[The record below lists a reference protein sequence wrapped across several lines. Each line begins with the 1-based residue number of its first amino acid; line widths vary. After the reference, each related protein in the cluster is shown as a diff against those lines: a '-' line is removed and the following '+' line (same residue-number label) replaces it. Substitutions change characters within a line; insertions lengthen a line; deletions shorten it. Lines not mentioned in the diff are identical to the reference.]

1 MFEEDSLRT
10 ANHEITALIKQE
22 STRINMEEDS
32 KDVFFSLEDDEPQ
45 VSAEKALTPSS
56 NQVADS
62 VVVLDAEIVEQA
74 TGCYTVEWPL
84 VGMDCPDCAGKAMTA
99 LRILPQVR
107 TPAVSA
113 TRGDVKL
120 ELDLEKGSLSEV
132 SSALRSLGHAPDT
145 EHLHL
150 KGVKAENVAKRNNTT
165 LRDLK
170 RLFCLQPGILDA
182 EIEKDGRILLQMVS
196 VADKDLLKKRDNA
209 IAHVCGSEPEYVTAI
224 SNRLRP
230 DQMRLLGAAFAVPIL
245 FSLFVLEFLG
255 IEGWIPA
262 LIAIPGILASSYQM
276 FKQALASMISLQLG
290 FQVLTSLAVIG
301 ACGLMMWEEALIV
314 SILVAV
320 TVHLEG
326 DALMKAREAMQGG
339 LDRLPRIAR
348 KVHRHKPSF
357 TPTNISLGT
366 LSMMPQSN
374 PLKPVNVEVKPQQ
387 IPIDLIR
394 KGDFIEV
401 RSGEL
406 VPADGRVVEG
416 IGALNKAP
424 LTGESVPVDIDEGDF
439 VQAGL
444 VLSRGPVVLEVE
456 AVGEDTQLYELIE
469 TVHTYRD
476 EPPRLQAAIE
486 RFTAIW
492 VPVVIFGAFFVYWF
506 LYPENWKIVLL
517 LWVVSCPCALLLAAP
532 VPHAAALA
540 NSAQMGAIARG
551 GDVLERLAKVNHVF
565 LDKTGTLTSGK
576 PSIGKVVTAK
586 GRRRDAAIGL
596 AAGIE
601 ARSSH
606 PYAEALRE
614 FADEQSI
621 SASKVTK
628 IKDVNAGIQAMQNK
642 DEVLMLRPDALAQYK
657 IDIPA
662 ELEKEVVLAE
672 SQGHGASVLTK
683 GGKCVALFTFVHDD
697 TRQGADEL
705 IPELHK
711 MGIHVQILSG
721 DQQGAVDR
729 FASTVGLPKSDAFGN
744 QSPEDKVDV
753 VRSRSEIAVT
763 MMVGDGFNDAA
774 ALAVADVGV
783 AVGSGESVNVEAA
796 DVMIPGDDPRMLA
809 DLLKLAR
816 RTERN
821 FRQNLSFSILVTVTL
836 VYAVVNGFYD
846 ALWVGV
852 LVHEASVILVILNG
866 ARLAEGTGT
875 LTLVKETFLAMWGAT
890 RTALDTGL
898 KQLSEM
904 RS

>member
-1 MFEEDSLRT
+1 MTE
-10 ANHEITALIKQE
+10 LIKQE
-22 STRINMEEDS
+22 QDQNDMGEGDS
-32 KDVFFSLEDDEPQ
+32 DVFFSLEDDPVEGPSEPVQ
-45 VSAEKALTPSS
+45 APP
-56 NQVADS
+56 S
-62 VVVLDAEIVEQA
+62 VVVNEPVAEEVEILDAEIVMQA
-74 TGCYTVEWPL
+74 TGDYTVEWPL
-84 VGMDCPDCAGKAMTA
+84 IGMDCPDCASKATKA
-99 LRILPQVR
+99 LNLMPQVSC
-107 TPAVSA
+107 PVVSA
-113 TRGDVKL
+113 TSGEVKL
-120 ELDLEKGSLSEV
+120 SVDLEKGALSEV
-132 SSALRSLGHAPDT
+132 SNVLRSLGHAPDT
-145 EHLHL
+145 EHHHL
-150 KGVKAENVAKRNNTT
+150 KGVKAGNVAKRNNTT
-165 LRDLK
+165 LRELK
-170 RLFCLQPGILDA
+170 KLFRLQPGILDVD
-182 EIEKDGRILLQMVS
+182 IEKDGRILLQMVTS
-196 VADKDLLKKRDNA
+196 GDKELLKKRDEA
-209 IAHVCGSEPEYVTAI
+209 IEQVCGSEPRYVATT

-230 DQMRLLGAAFAVPIL
+230 DQFRLLGAAFALPLLLIIIA
-245 FSLFVLEFLG
+245 LELVG

-262 LIAIPGILASSYQM
+262 AIAIPGILVSSYQM
-276 FKQALASMISLQLG
+276 FREAIASIVNRQLG

-314 SILVAV
+314 AILVAL
-320 TVHLEG
+320 TAHLEG

-339 LDRLPRIAR
+339 LDRLPRVAR
-348 KVHRHKPSF
+348 RVPEKKSF
-357 TPTNISLGT
+357 TPSAI
-366 LSMMPQSN
+366 
-374 PLKPVNVEVKPQQ
+374 Q
-387 IPIDLIR
+387 IGIAPSTTATMSPAVDHAHSEPEQVPIDLLSV
-394 KGDFIEV
+394 GDLIEV

-406 VPADGRVVEG
+406 VPADGRIVEG
-416 IGALNKAP
+416 RGALNKAP
-424 LTGESVPVDIDEGDF
+424 LTGESVPVDVEEGDF

-444 VLSRGPVVLEVE
+444 VLARGPVVLKVE
-456 AVGEDTQLYELIE
+456 AVGEQTQLFELIE
-469 TVHTYRD
+469 AVHTFRD
-476 EPPRLQAAIE
+476 EPPRLQASIE
-486 RFTAIW
+486 KFTALWIPI
-492 VPVVIFGAFFVYWF
+492 VLFGAFGVYWF
-506 LYPENWKIVLL
+506 LYPDNWKIILL
-517 LWVVSCPCALLLAAP
+517 LWVVACPCALLLAAP

-540 NSAQMGAIARG
+540 NSAHMGAIARG

-576 PSIGKVVTAK
+576 PSIGKVVMAK
-586 GRRRDAAIGL
+586 GRRREASVAL

-606 PYAEALRE
+606 PYADALRA
-614 FADEQSI
+614 FAEEQNI
-621 SASKVTK
+621 QPVDVKN
-628 IKDVNAGIQAMQNK
+628 IKDVNAGIQAMRNK
-642 DEVLMLRPDALAQYK
+642 EEVLMLRPDALAEYN
-657 IDIPA
+657 IEIPA
-662 ELEKEVVLAE
+662 ELKKEVELAE
-672 SQGHGASVLTK
+672 AQGHGASVLAK

-729 FASTVGLPKSDAFGN
+729 FASSVGLPKTDAFGN
-744 QSPEDKVDV
+744 QSPEDKVAV
-753 VRSRSEIAVT
+753 VRSRSDIAVT

-796 DVMIPGDDPRMLA
+796 DVMIPGDDPRMLS

-875 LTLVKETFLAMWGAT
+875 LSLVKNTFIAMWEAT
-890 RTALDTGL
+890 RIALETGR
-898 KQLSEM
+898 KQLREM

>member
-1 MFEEDSLRT
+1 MGEGDEE
-10 ANHEITALIKQE
+10 
-22 STRINMEEDS
+22 
-32 KDVFFSLEDDEPQ
+32 VFFSLEDEEPKTSSKQEQPSILPQEDE
-45 VSAEKALTPSS
+45 SDDKNIEI
-56 NQVADS
+56 
-62 VVVLDAEIVEQA
+62 LDAEIIMQA
-74 TGCYTVEWPL
+74 TGDYLVEWPL
-84 VGMDCPDCAGKAMTA
+84 IGMDCPDCASKATKA
-99 LRILPQVR
+99 LNLMPQVS
-107 TPAVSA
+107 TPVVSA
-113 TRGDVKL
+113 TSGEVKL
-120 ELDLEKGSLSEV
+120 SLDLEKGALSEV
-132 SSALRSLGHAPDT
+132 SNVLRSLGHAPDT
-145 EHLHL
+145 EHHHL
-150 KGVKAENVAKRNNTT
+150 KGIKAANVAKRNNTT

-170 RLFCLQPGILDA
+170 KLFRLQPGILDA
-182 EIEKDGRILLQMVS
+182 DIEKDGRILLQMVTS
-196 VADKDLLKKRDNA
+196 GDQELLNKRDEA
-209 IAHVCGSEPEYVTAI
+209 IEQVCGSAPRYVATT

-230 DQMRLLGAAFAVPIL
+230 DQFRLLGAAFALPLL
-245 FSLFVLEFLG
+245 FIVIFLELIG
-255 IEGWIPA
+255 IGGWIPA
-262 LIAIPGILASSYQM
+262 AIAIPGILVSSYQM
-276 FKQALASMISLQLG
+276 FREAIASIVNRQLG

-314 SILVAV
+314 AILVAL
-320 TVHLEG
+320 TAHLEG

-339 LDRLPRIAR
+339 LDRLPRVAR
-348 KVHRHKPSF
+348 RVKEKKSFSPSTIQIGGF
-357 TPTNISLGT
+357 TPVSN
-366 LSMMPQSN
+366 SMAPSAVHSHSG
-374 PLKPVNVEVKPQQ
+374 PEQ
-387 IPIDLIR
+387 IPIDLLSV
-394 KGDFIEV
+394 GDHIEI

-406 VPADGRVVEG
+406 VPADGRIVEG
-416 IGALNKAP
+416 KGALNRAP
-424 LTGESVPVDIDEGDF
+424 LTGESVPVDVEDGDF

-444 VLSRGPVVLEVE
+444 VLSRGPIILEVE
-456 AVGEDTQLYELIE
+456 AVGDDTQLFELIE
-469 TVHTYRD
+469 AVHTFRD
-476 EPPRLQAAIE
+476 EPPRLQASIE

-492 VPVVIFGAFFVYWF
+492 VPVVLFGAFGVYWF
-506 LYPENWKIVLL
+506 LYPDNWKIVLL
-517 LWVVSCPCALLLAAP
+517 LWVVACPCALLLAAP

-540 NSAQMGAIARG
+540 NSAHMGAIARG
-551 GDVLERLAKVNHVF
+551 GNVLERLARVNHVF

-576 PSIGKVVTAK
+576 PSIGKVVMAK
-586 GRRRDAAIGL
+586 GRRRDASVAL

-614 FADEQSI
+614 FAEKENIQPSEV
-621 SASKVTK
+621 KK
-628 IKDVNAGIQAMQNK
+628 IKDVNAGIQAMRDK
-642 DEVLMLRPDALAQYK
+642 EEVLMLRPDALSEYS
-657 IDIPA
+657 I
-662 ELEKEVVLAE
+662 ELPEELQKEVELTQ
-672 SQGHGASVLTK
+672 SLGHGASVLTK

-729 FASTVGLPKSDAFGN
+729 FASSVGLQKTDAFGN
-744 QSPEDKVDV
+744 QSPEDKVAV
-753 VRSRSEIAVT
+753 VRERSDISVT

-821 FRQNLSFSILVTVTL
+821 FRQNLSFSILVTITL

-852 LVHEASVILVILNG
+852 LVHELSVILVILNG

-875 LTLVKETFLAMWGAT
+875 LTLVKNTFIAMWEAT
-890 RTALDTGL
+890 MVAVDTGR
-898 KQLSEM
+898 KQLSEI

>member
-1 MFEEDSLRT
+1 M
-10 ANHEITALIKQE
+10 
-22 STRINMEEDS
+22 
-32 KDVFFSLEDDEPQ
+32 
-45 VSAEKALTPSS
+45 
-56 NQVADS
+56 
-62 VVVLDAEIVEQA
+62 
-74 TGCYTVEWPL
+74 
-84 VGMDCPDCAGKAMTA
+84 
-99 LRILPQVR
+99 
-107 TPAVSA
+107 
-113 TRGDVKL
+113 
-120 ELDLEKGSLSEV
+120 
-132 SSALRSLGHAPDT
+132 
-145 EHLHL
+145 
-150 KGVKAENVAKRNNTT
+150 
-165 LRDLK
+165 
-170 RLFCLQPGILDA
+170 
-182 EIEKDGRILLQMVS
+182 
-196 VADKDLLKKRDNA
+196 
-209 IAHVCGSEPEYVTAI
+209 
-224 SNRLRP
+224 
-230 DQMRLLGAAFAVPIL
+230 
-245 FSLFVLEFLG
+245 
-255 IEGWIPA
+255 
-262 LIAIPGILASSYQM
+262 
-276 FKQALASMISLQLG
+276 
-290 FQVLTSLAVIG
+290 
-301 ACGLMMWEEALIV
+301 V

-339 LDRLPRIAR
+339 LDRLPRVAR
-348 KVHRHKPSF
+348 KVHRHKVSF
-357 TPTNISLGT
+357 TPTTISPASFSIT
-366 LSMMPQSN
+366 QQTN
-374 PLKPVNVEVKPQQ
+374 PLQPFQGSEKSQK
-387 IPIDLIR
+387 IPIDLLR

-406 VPADGRVVEG
+406 VPADGRVYEG
-416 IGALNKAP
+416 TGALNKAP
-424 LTGESVPVDIDEGDF
+424 LTGESVPVDIKEGEL

-444 VLSRGPVVLEVE
+444 VLARGPVVLEVE
-456 AVGEDTQLYELIE
+456 AVGENTQLYELIE

-492 VPVVIFGAFFVYWF
+492 VPIVIFGAFFVYWF

-540 NSAQMGAIARG
+540 NSAHMGAIARG

-576 PSIGKVVTAK
+576 PSIGKVVMAK
-586 GRRRDAAIGL
+586 GRRRDASVAL

-614 FADEQSI
+614 YAE
-621 SASKVTK
+621 SANIQASEVKK
-628 IKDVNAGIQAMQNK
+628 IKDVNAGIQAMRNK
-642 DEVLMLRPDALAQYK
+642 EEVLMLRPDALADYG
-657 IDIPA
+657 IEIPA
-662 ELEKEVVLAE
+662 ELQREVDLAE
-672 SQGHGASVLTK
+672 TSGHGASVLTK

-729 FASTVGLPKSDAFGN
+729 FAASVGLPKTDAFGN
-744 QSPEDKVDV
+744 QSPEDKVAV

-783 AVGSGESVNVEAA
+783 AVGSGESVNIEAA

-821 FRQNLSFSILVTVTL
+821 FKQNLSFSILVTITL

-852 LVHEASVILVILNG
+852 LVHELSVILVILNG

-875 LTLVKETFLAMWGAT
+875 LSLVKKTFIAMWEATLVAV
-890 RTALDTGL
+890 DTGR
-898 KQLSEM
+898 KQLNEI

>member
-1 MFEEDSLRT
+1 MGEGDEE
-10 ANHEITALIKQE
+10 
-22 STRINMEEDS
+22 
-32 KDVFFSLEDDEPQ
+32 VFFSLEDEEPKTSSKQEQPSILPQEDE
-45 VSAEKALTPSS
+45 SDDKNIEI
-56 NQVADS
+56 
-62 VVVLDAEIVEQA
+62 LDAEIIMQA
-74 TGCYTVEWPL
+74 TGDYLVEWPL
-84 VGMDCPDCAGKAMTA
+84 IGMDCPDCASKATKA
-99 LRILPQVR
+99 LNLMPQVS
-107 TPAVSA
+107 TPVVSA
-113 TRGDVKL
+113 TSGEVKL
-120 ELDLEKGSLSEV
+120 SLDLEKGALSEV
-132 SSALRSLGHAPDT
+132 SNVLRSLGHAPDT
-145 EHLHL
+145 EHYHL
-150 KGVKAENVAKRNNTT
+150 KGIKAANVAKRNNTT

-170 RLFCLQPGILDA
+170 KLFRLQPGILDA
-182 EIEKDGRILLQMVS
+182 DIEKDGRILLQMVTS
-196 VADKDLLKKRDNA
+196 GDQELLNKRDEA
-209 IAHVCGSEPEYVTAI
+209 IEQVCGSAPRYVATT

-230 DQMRLLGAAFAVPIL
+230 DQFRLLGAAFALPLL
-245 FSLFVLEFLG
+245 FIVIFLELIG
-255 IEGWIPA
+255 IGGWIPA
-262 LIAIPGILASSYQM
+262 AIAIPGILVSSYQM
-276 FKQALASMISLQLG
+276 FREAIASIVNRQLG

-314 SILVAV
+314 AILVAL
-320 TVHLEG
+320 TAHLEG

-339 LDRLPRIAR
+339 LDRLPRVAR
-348 KVHRHKPSF
+348 RVKEKKSFSPSTIQIGGF
-357 TPTNISLGT
+357 TPVSN
-366 LSMMPQSN
+366 SMAPSAVHSHSG
-374 PLKPVNVEVKPQQ
+374 PEQ
-387 IPIDLIR
+387 IPIDLLSV
-394 KGDFIEV
+394 GDHIEI

-406 VPADGRVVEG
+406 VPADGRIVEG
-416 IGALNKAP
+416 KGALNRAP
-424 LTGESVPVDIDEGDF
+424 LTGESVPVDVEDGDF

-444 VLSRGPVVLEVE
+444 VLSRGPIILEVE
-456 AVGEDTQLYELIE
+456 AVGDDTQLFELIE
-469 TVHTYRD
+469 AVHTFRD
-476 EPPRLQAAIE
+476 EPPRLQASIE

-492 VPVVIFGAFFVYWF
+492 VPIVLFGAFGVYWF
-506 LYPENWKIVLL
+506 LYPDNWKIVLL
-517 LWVVSCPCALLLAAP
+517 LWVVACPCALLLAAP

-540 NSAQMGAIARG
+540 NSAHMGAIARG
-551 GDVLERLAKVNHVF
+551 GNVLERLARVNHVF

-576 PSIGKVVTAK
+576 PSIGKVVMAK
-586 GRRRDAAIGL
+586 GRRRDASVAL

-614 FADEQSI
+614 FAEKENIQPSEV
-621 SASKVTK
+621 KK
-628 IKDVNAGIQAMQNK
+628 IKDVNAGIQAMRNK
-642 DEVLMLRPDALAQYK
+642 EEVLMLRPDALSEYS
-657 IDIPA
+657 I
-662 ELEKEVVLAE
+662 ELPEELQKEVELTQ
-672 SQGHGASVLTK
+672 SLGHGASVLTK

-729 FASTVGLPKSDAFGN
+729 FASSVGLQKTDAFGN
-744 QSPEDKVDV
+744 QSPEDKVAV
-753 VRSRSEIAVT
+753 VRERSDISVT

-821 FRQNLSFSILVTVTL
+821 FRQNLSFSILVTITL

-852 LVHEASVILVILNG
+852 LVHELSVILVILNG

-875 LTLVKETFLAMWGAT
+875 LTLVKNTFIAMWEAT
-890 RTALDTGL
+890 MVAVDTGR
-898 KQLSEM
+898 KQLSEI

>member
-1 MFEEDSLRT
+1 M
-10 ANHEITALIKQE
+10 ANHDITALIKQE
-22 STRINMEEDS
+22 SSIDIMGEDS
-32 KDVFFSLEDDEPQ
+32 NDVFFSLEDDEPQ
-45 VSAEKALTPSS
+45 ASGEKTLAPSS
-56 NQVADS
+56 NQILED

-74 TGCYTVEWPL
+74 TGCYKVEWPL

-99 LRILPQVR
+99 LRILPQVNA
-107 TPAVSA
+107 PAVSA

-145 EHLHL
+145 EHHHL

-165 LRDLK
+165 LRDLR

-196 VADKDLLKKRDNA
+196 VADKELLKKRDNA
-209 IAHVCGSEPEYVTAI
+209 IAHVCGSEPQYVTAT

-230 DQMRLLGAAFAVPIL
+230 DQMRLLGAAFALPIL
-245 FSLFVLEFLG
+245 FALFALEFLG

-276 FKQALASMISLQLG
+276 FKQAFASMISLQLG

-339 LDRLPRIAR
+339 LDRLPRVAR
-348 KVHRHKPSF
+348 KVHRHTSTFNPS
-357 TPTNISLGT
+357 NISLGAI
-366 LSMMPQSN
+366 SIMPQTT
-374 PLKPVNVEVKPQQ
+374 PLQPTNVDKEPQQ
-387 IPIDLIR
+387 VPIDLLR

-416 IGALNKAP
+416 TGALNKAP

-456 AVGEDTQLYELIE
+456 AVGENTQLFELIE

-576 PSIGKVVTAK
+576 PSIGKVVIAK

-628 IKDVNAGIQAMQNK
+628 IKDVNAGIQALRNK
-642 DEVLMLRPDALAQYK
+642 EEVLMLRPDALAQYN
-657 IDIPA
+657 IEIPP
-662 ELEKEVVLAE
+662 ELKKEVVLAE

-683 GGKCVALFTFVHDD
+683 DGKCVALFTFVHDD

-729 FASTVGLPKSDAFGN
+729 FASSVGLPKSDAFGN
-744 QSPEDKVDV
+744 QSPEDKVAV

-821 FRQNLSFSILVTVTL
+821 FRQNLSFSILVTFTL

-875 LTLVKETFLAMWGAT
+875 LTLVKETFLAMWEAT
-890 RTALDTGL
+890 RAAMETGR

>member
-1 MFEEDSLRT
+1 MTE
-10 ANHEITALIKQE
+10 LIKQE
-22 STRINMEEDS
+22 QDQNDMGEGDS
-32 KDVFFSLEDDEPQ
+32 DVFFSLEDDPVEGPSEPVQ
-45 VSAEKALTPSS
+45 APP
-56 NQVADS
+56 S
-62 VVVLDAEIVEQA
+62 VVVNEPVAEEVEILDAEIVMQS
-74 TGCYTVEWPL
+74 TGDYTVEWPL
-84 VGMDCPDCAGKAMTA
+84 IGMDCPDCASKATKA
-99 LRILPQVR
+99 LNLMPQVSC
-107 TPAVSA
+107 PVVSA
-113 TRGDVKL
+113 TSGEVKL
-120 ELDLEKGSLSEV
+120 SVDLEKGALSEV
-132 SSALRSLGHAPDT
+132 SNVLRSLGHAPDT
-145 EHLHL
+145 EHHHL
-150 KGVKAENVAKRNNTT
+150 KGVKAGNVAKRNNTT
-165 LRDLK
+165 LRELK
-170 RLFCLQPGILDA
+170 KLFRLQPGILDA
-182 EIEKDGRILLQMVS
+182 DIEKDGRILLQMVTS
-196 VADKDLLKKRDNA
+196 GDKELLKKRDEA
-209 IAHVCGSEPEYVTAI
+209 IEQVCGSEPRYVATT

-230 DQMRLLGAAFAVPIL
+230 DQFRLLGAAFALPLLLIIIA
-245 FSLFVLEFLG
+245 LELVG

-262 LIAIPGILASSYQM
+262 AIAIPGILVSSYQM
-276 FKQALASMISLQLG
+276 FREAIASIVNRQLG

-314 SILVAV
+314 AILVAL
-320 TVHLEG
+320 TAHLEG

-339 LDRLPRIAR
+339 LDRLPRVAR
-348 KVHRHKPSF
+348 RVPEKKSF
-357 TPTNISLGT
+357 TPSAI
-366 LSMMPQSN
+366 
-374 PLKPVNVEVKPQQ
+374 Q
-387 IPIDLIR
+387 IGIAPSTTATMSPAVDHAHSEPEQVPIDLLSV
-394 KGDFIEV
+394 GDLIEV

-406 VPADGRVVEG
+406 VPADGRIVEG
-416 IGALNKAP
+416 RGALNKAP
-424 LTGESVPVDIDEGDF
+424 LTGESVPVDVEEGDF

-444 VLSRGPVVLEVE
+444 VLARGPVVLKVE
-456 AVGEDTQLYELIE
+456 AVGEQTQLFELIE
-469 TVHTYRD
+469 AVHTFRD
-476 EPPRLQAAIE
+476 EPPRLQASIE
-486 RFTAIW
+486 KFTALWIPI
-492 VPVVIFGAFFVYWF
+492 VLFGAFGVYWF
-506 LYPENWKIVLL
+506 LYPDNWKIILL
-517 LWVVSCPCALLLAAP
+517 LWVVACPCALLLAAP

-540 NSAQMGAIARG
+540 NSAHMGAIARG

-576 PSIGKVVTAK
+576 PSIGKVVMAK
-586 GRRRDAAIGL
+586 GRRREASVAL

-606 PYAEALRE
+606 PYADALRA
-614 FADEQSI
+614 FAEEQNI
-621 SASKVTK
+621 QPVDVKN
-628 IKDVNAGIQAMQNK
+628 IKDVNAGIQAMRNK
-642 DEVLMLRPDALAQYK
+642 EEVLMLRPDALAEYN
-657 IDIPA
+657 IEIPA
-662 ELEKEVVLAE
+662 ELKKEVELAE
-672 SQGHGASVLTK
+672 TQGHGASVLAK

-729 FASTVGLPKSDAFGN
+729 FASSVGLPKTDAFGN
-744 QSPEDKVDV
+744 QSPEDKVAV
-753 VRSRSEIAVT
+753 VRSRSDIAVT

-796 DVMIPGDDPRMLA
+796 DVMIPGDDPRMLS

-875 LTLVKETFLAMWGAT
+875 LTLVKNTFIAMWEAT
-890 RTALDTGL
+890 RIALETGR
-898 KQLSEM
+898 KQLREM

>member
-1 MFEEDSLRT
+1 MGED
-10 ANHEITALIKQE
+10 
-22 STRINMEEDS
+22 DS
-32 KDVFFSLEDDEPQ
+32 DVFFSLEDDPVEGPSEPVQ
-45 VSAEKALTPSS
+45 APP
-56 NQVADS
+56 S
-62 VVVLDAEIVEQA
+62 VVVNEPVAEEVEILDAEIVMQA
-74 TGCYTVEWPL
+74 TGDYTVEWPL
-84 VGMDCPDCAGKAMTA
+84 IGMDCPDCASKATKA
-99 LRILPQVR
+99 LNLMPQVSC
-107 TPAVSA
+107 PVVSA
-113 TRGDVKL
+113 TSGEVKL
-120 ELDLEKGSLSEV
+120 SVDLEKGALSEV
-132 SSALRSLGHAPDT
+132 SNVLRSLGHAPDT
-145 EHLHL
+145 EHHRL
-150 KGVKAENVAKRNNTT
+150 KGVKAGNVAKRNNTT
-165 LRDLK
+165 LRELK
-170 RLFCLQPGILDA
+170 KLFRLQPGILDA
-182 EIEKDGRILLQMVS
+182 DIEKDGRILLQMVTS
-196 VADKDLLKKRDNA
+196 GDKELLKKRDEA
-209 IAHVCGSEPEYVTAI
+209 IEQVCGSEPRYVATT

-230 DQMRLLGAAFAVPIL
+230 DQFRLLGAAFALPLLLIIIA
-245 FSLFVLEFLG
+245 LELVG

-262 LIAIPGILASSYQM
+262 AIAIPGILVSSYQM
-276 FKQALASMISLQLG
+276 FREAIASIVNRQLG

-314 SILVAV
+314 AILVAL
-320 TVHLEG
+320 TAHLEG

-339 LDRLPRIAR
+339 LDRLPRVAR
-348 KVHRHKPSF
+348 RVPEKKSF
-357 TPTNISLGT
+357 TPSSI
-366 LSMMPQSN
+366 
-374 PLKPVNVEVKPQQ
+374 Q
-387 IPIDLIR
+387 IGIAPSTTATMSPAVDHAHSEPEQVPIDLLSV
-394 KGDFIEV
+394 GDLIEV

-406 VPADGRVVEG
+406 VPADGRIVEG
-416 IGALNKAP
+416 RGALNKAP
-424 LTGESVPVDIDEGDF
+424 LTGESVPVDVEEGDF

-444 VLSRGPVVLEVE
+444 VLARGPVVLKVE
-456 AVGEDTQLYELIE
+456 AVGEQTQLFELIE
-469 TVHTYRD
+469 AVHTFRD
-476 EPPRLQAAIE
+476 EPPRLQASIE
-486 RFTAIW
+486 KFTALWIPI
-492 VPVVIFGAFFVYWF
+492 VLFGAFGVYWF
-506 LYPENWKIVLL
+506 LYPDNWKIILL
-517 LWVVSCPCALLLAAP
+517 LWVVACPCALLLAAP

-540 NSAQMGAIARG
+540 NSAHMGAIARG

-576 PSIGKVVTAK
+576 PSIGKVVMAK
-586 GRRRDAAIGL
+586 GRRREASVAL

-606 PYAEALRE
+606 PYADALRA
-614 FADEQSI
+614 FAEEQNI
-621 SASKVTK
+621 QPVDVKN
-628 IKDVNAGIQAMQNK
+628 IKDVNAGIQAMRNK
-642 DEVLMLRPDALAQYK
+642 EEVLMLRPDALAEYN
-657 IDIPA
+657 IEIPA
-662 ELEKEVVLAE
+662 ELKKEVELAE
-672 SQGHGASVLTK
+672 AQGHGASVLAK

-729 FASTVGLPKSDAFGN
+729 FASSVGLPKADAFGN
-744 QSPEDKVDV
+744 QSPEDKVAV
-753 VRSRSEIAVT
+753 VRSRSDIAVT

-796 DVMIPGDDPRMLA
+796 DVMIPGDDPRMLS

-875 LTLVKETFLAMWGAT
+875 LTLVKNTFIAMWEAT
-890 RTALDTGL
+890 RIALETGR
-898 KQLSEM
+898 KQLREM

>member
-1 MFEEDSLRT
+1 MGEGDEE
-10 ANHEITALIKQE
+10 
-22 STRINMEEDS
+22 
-32 KDVFFSLEDDEPQ
+32 VFFSLEDEEPKTSSKQEQPSILPQEDE
-45 VSAEKALTPSS
+45 SDDKNIEI
-56 NQVADS
+56 
-62 VVVLDAEIVEQA
+62 LDAEIIMQA
-74 TGCYTVEWPL
+74 TGDYLVEWPL
-84 VGMDCPDCAGKAMTA
+84 IGMDCPDCASKATKA
-99 LRILPQVR
+99 LNLMPQVS
-107 TPAVSA
+107 TPVVSA
-113 TRGDVKL
+113 TSGEVKL
-120 ELDLEKGSLSEV
+120 SLDLEKGALSEV
-132 SSALRSLGHAPDT
+132 SNVLRSLGHAPDT
-145 EHLHL
+145 EHHHL
-150 KGVKAENVAKRNNTT
+150 KGIKAANVAKRNNTT

-170 RLFCLQPGILDA
+170 KLFRLQPGILDA
-182 EIEKDGRILLQMVS
+182 DIEKDGRILLQMVTS
-196 VADKDLLKKRDNA
+196 GDQELLNKRDEA
-209 IAHVCGSEPEYVTAI
+209 IEQVCGSAPRYVATT

-230 DQMRLLGAAFAVPIL
+230 DQFRLLGAAFALPLL
-245 FSLFVLEFLG
+245 FIVIFLELIG
-255 IEGWIPA
+255 IGGWIPA
-262 LIAIPGILASSYQM
+262 AIAIPGILVSSYQM
-276 FKQALASMISLQLG
+276 FREAIASIVNRQLG

-314 SILVAV
+314 AILVAL
-320 TVHLEG
+320 TAHLEG

-339 LDRLPRIAR
+339 LDRLPRVAR
-348 KVHRHKPSF
+348 RVKEKKSFSPSTIQIGGF
-357 TPTNISLGT
+357 TPVSN
-366 LSMMPQSN
+366 SMAPSAVHSHSG
-374 PLKPVNVEVKPQQ
+374 PEQ
-387 IPIDLIR
+387 IPIDLLSV
-394 KGDFIEV
+394 GDHIEI

-406 VPADGRVVEG
+406 VPADGRIVEG
-416 IGALNKAP
+416 KGALNRAP
-424 LTGESVPVDIDEGDF
+424 LTGESVPVDVEDGDF

-444 VLSRGPVVLEVE
+444 VLSRGPIILEVE
-456 AVGEDTQLYELIE
+456 AVGDDTQLFELIE
-469 TVHTYRD
+469 AVHTFRD
-476 EPPRLQAAIE
+476 EPPRLQASIE

-492 VPVVIFGAFFVYWF
+492 VPIVLFGAFGVYWF
-506 LYPENWKIVLL
+506 LYPDNWKIVLL
-517 LWVVSCPCALLLAAP
+517 LWVVACPCALLLAAP

-540 NSAQMGAIARG
+540 NSAHMGAIARG
-551 GDVLERLAKVNHVF
+551 GNVLERLARVNHVF

-576 PSIGKVVTAK
+576 PSIGKVVMAK
-586 GRRRDAAIGL
+586 GRRRDASVAL

-614 FADEQSI
+614 FAEKESI
-621 SASKVTK
+621 QPSEVKK
-628 IKDVNAGIQAMQNK
+628 IKDVNAGIQAMRNK
-642 DEVLMLRPDALAQYK
+642 EEVLMLRPDALSEYS
-657 IDIPA
+657 I
-662 ELEKEVVLAE
+662 ELPEELQKEVELTQ
-672 SQGHGASVLTK
+672 SLGHGASVLTK

-729 FASTVGLPKSDAFGN
+729 FASSVGLQKTDAFGN
-744 QSPEDKVDV
+744 QSPEDKVAV
-753 VRSRSEIAVT
+753 VRERSDISVT

-821 FRQNLSFSILVTVTL
+821 FRQNLSFSILVTITL

-852 LVHEASVILVILNG
+852 LVHELSVILVILNG

-875 LTLVKETFLAMWGAT
+875 LTLVKNTFIAMWEAT
-890 RTALDTGL
+890 MVAVDTGR
-898 KQLSEM
+898 KQLSEI

>member
-1 MFEEDSLRT
+1 MGEGDS
-10 ANHEITALIKQE
+10 
-22 STRINMEEDS
+22 
-32 KDVFFSLEDDEPQ
+32 DVFFSLEDDVVE
-45 VSAEKALTPSS
+45 TPSEPDEAPTS
-56 NQVADS
+56 PAEEKQKPDS
-62 VVVLDAEIVEQA
+62 VEIRDAEIVMQA
-74 TGCYTVEWPL
+74 TGDYTVEWPL
-84 VGMDCPDCAGKAMTA
+84 IGMDCPDCASKATKA
-99 LRILPQVR
+99 LNLMPQVSS
-107 TPAVSA
+107 PVVSA
-113 TRGDVKL
+113 TSGEVKL
-120 ELDLEKGSLSEV
+120 SVDLEKGALSEV
-132 SSALRSLGHAPDT
+132 SNVLRSLGHAPDT
-145 EHLHL
+145 EHHHL
-150 KGVKAENVAKRNNTT
+150 KGVKAANVAKRNNTT
-165 LRDLK
+165 LRELK
-170 RLFCLQPGILDA
+170 KLFRLQPGILDA
-182 EIEKDGRILLQMVS
+182 DIEKDGRILLQMVTS
-196 VADKDLLKKRDNA
+196 GDQDLLKKRDEA
-209 IAHVCGSEPEYVTAI
+209 IELVCGSQPKYVATT

-230 DQMRLLGAAFAVPIL
+230 DQFRLLGAAFALPLLFLIIIL
-245 FSLFVLEFLG
+245 ELIG

-262 LIAIPGILASSYQM
+262 AIAIPGIIVSSYQM
-276 FKQALASMISLQLG
+276 FREAFASIVNRQLG

-314 SILVAV
+314 AILVAL
-320 TVHLEG
+320 TAHLEG

-339 LDRLPRIAR
+339 LDRLPRVAR
-348 KVHRHKPSF
+348 RVPEKKTF
-357 TPTNISLGT
+357 TPSAIQIVAP
-366 LSMMPQSN
+366 SMMAPSMTPASGHVDTESEQ
-374 PLKPVNVEVKPQQ
+374 V
-387 IPIDLIR
+387 PIDLLS
-394 KGDFIEV
+394 KGDLIEI

-406 VPADGRVVEG
+406 VPADGIIVEG
-416 IGALNKAP
+416 RGALNKAP
-424 LTGESVPVDIDEGDF
+424 LTGESVPVDVEEGDF

-444 VLSRGPVVLEVE
+444 VLARGPVVLRVE
-456 AVGEDTQLYELIE
+456 AVGEETQLFELIE
-469 TVHTYRD
+469 AVHTFRD
-476 EPPRLQAAIE
+476 EPPRLQASIE

-492 VPVVIFGAFFVYWF
+492 VPVVLFGAFGVYWF

-517 LWVVSCPCALLLAAP
+517 LWVVACPCALLLAAP

-540 NSAQMGAIARG
+540 NSAHMGAIARG
-551 GDVLERLAKVNHVF
+551 GNVLERLARVNHVF

-576 PSIGKVVTAK
+576 PSIGKVVMAK
-586 GRRRDAAIGL
+586 GRRREASVAL

-614 FADEQSI
+614 FADEQNI
-621 SASKVTK
+621 QPVEVKK
-628 IKDVNAGIQAMQNK
+628 IKDVNAGIQAMRNK
-642 DEVLMLRPDALAQYK
+642 EEVLMLRPDALLEYG
-657 IDIPA
+657 IDIPDD
-662 ELEKEVVLAE
+662 LKEEVQLAE
-672 SQGHGASVLTK
+672 SQGHGASVLAK
-683 GGKCVALFTFVHDD
+683 GGKCVALFTFIHDD

-729 FASTVGLPKSDAFGN
+729 FASSVGLSKTDAFGN

-753 VRSRSEIAVT
+753 VRHRSDIKVT

-821 FRQNLSFSILVTVTL
+821 FRQNLSFSILVTITL
-836 VYAVVNGFYD
+836 VYAVINGFYD

-875 LTLVKETFLAMWGAT
+875 LTLVKNTFIAMWEAT
-890 RTALDTGL
+890 LVALQTGR
-898 KQLSEM
+898 KQLSEI
-904 RS
+904 RT